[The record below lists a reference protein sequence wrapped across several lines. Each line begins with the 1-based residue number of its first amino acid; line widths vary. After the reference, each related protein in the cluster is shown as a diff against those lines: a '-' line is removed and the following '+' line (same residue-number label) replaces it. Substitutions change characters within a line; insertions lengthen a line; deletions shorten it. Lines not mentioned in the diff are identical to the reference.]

1 MTGKV
6 DVKKSLDAYQATPG
20 RFRLLGV
27 PEMRYLMVDGEGDP
41 NTSPA
46 YAGAIGALYPVSY
59 TLKFASKRD
68 LGRDYVVPPLEGL
81 WWAEDM
87 SAFTTARDK
96 SAWEWTLMIMVPDWI
111 GADLVDDAVARVRAK
126 GAPDRLGDVRFE
138 ALAEGPCAQ
147 TLHVGPYDDEGTVL
161 EELHRE
167 FLPTNGLRPTGRH
180 HEVYLG
186 DPRRVAPERLR
197 TILRQP
203 VAASTDRSSTQST
216 QPSRQPLLTSWK

>member
-1 MTGKV
+1 MTEKV
-6 DVKKSLDAYQATPG
+6 DFKKSLDAYRAAKG
-20 RFRLLGV
+20 RFRLLEI
-27 PEMRYLMVDGEGDP
+27 PEIRYLMVDGRGDP
-41 NTSPA
+41 NTSPQ
-46 YAGAIGALYPVSY
+46 YAGAIEALYPVAY
-59 TLKFASKRD
+59 TLKFASKTD

-87 SAFTTARDK
+87 DAFTTARDK

-111 GADLVDDAVARVRAK
+111 GPGLVDDAVARVRSK
-126 GAPDRLGDVRFE
+126 GAAARLRDVRLE
-138 ALAEGPCAQ
+138 PLAEGLCVQ
-147 TLHVGPYDDEGTVL
+147 TLHVGPYDDEGPVL

-167 FLPTNGLRPTGRH
+167 FLPANGLRPTGRH

-203 VAASTDRSSTQST
+203 VAATCAPVTHEPPR
-216 QPSRQPLLTSWK
+216 

>member
-1 MTGKV
+1 MTAKV
-6 DVKKSLDAYQATPG
+6 DVKRSLDAYRAEKG
-20 RFRLLGV
+20 RFRLLNV
-27 PEMRYLMVDGEGDP
+27 PETRYLMVDGRGDP
-41 NTSPA
+41 NSSPA
-46 YAGAIGALYPVSY
+46 YAGAIGALYPVAY
-59 TLKFASKRD
+59 TLKFASKRE

-111 GADLVDDAVARVRAK
+111 GPGLVDDAVARVRAK
-126 GAPDRLGDVRFE
+126 GAPDRLDDVRVE
-138 ALAEGPCAQ
+138 ALSEGLCAQ
-147 TLHVGPYDDEGTVL
+147 TLHVGPYDDEGPVL
-161 EELHRE
+161 ERLHHE
-167 FLPTNGLRPTGRH
+167 FLPAHGLRPTGRH

-203 VAASTDRSSTQST
+203 VAAV
-216 QPSRQPLLTSWK
+216 